1 MACFPTW
8 SLQEFITVLEN
19 PNLSDADLAARLAPL
34 RNSNAVS
41 WVRGGVCS
49 WHKGAAVSTLNQIMK
64 DYLALPSRRR
74 YACRCGARV

>member
-1 MACFPTW
+1 MARVPMW

-19 PNLSDADLAARLAPL
+19 PNLSDDDLAALLGPV

-49 WHKGAAVSTLNQIMK
+49 WHKGNEVSMLNRIMK
-64 DYLALPSRRR
+64 DYLARQDRPQ
-74 YACRCGARV
+74 YTCPCGAVV